1 MQPVTDPRFHRGS
14 DRILGGV
21 CSGLAGGFRI
31 DPLWVRIAFVLLGFV
46 QGVGIFLYVVLWL
59 VMPEHVEGQAAS
71 RSGFDSMTAD
81 LRRLWS
87 ELGGRPAGQ
96 ALAPTTAPIA
106 PAAPPIAPAAPPTAP
121 GVAPASPSDTPVRAR
136 WRDQPVLLGVALIAI
151 GVIFLGNNTGFV
163 NWDVVWPVVLIA
175 IGVVFILRS
184 AQRKL

>member
-96 ALAPTTAPIA
+96 APAPTTAPT
-106 PAAPPIAPAAPPTAP
+106 APAAPPTAP
-121 GVAPASPSDTPVRAR
+121 GMAPASPNETPAHAR
-136 WRDQPVLLGVALIAI
+136 WRDQPVLLGVALIVI
-151 GVIFLGNNTGFV
+151 GVIVLGNNTGFV
-163 NWDVVWPVVLIA
+163 RWDVVWPVVLIA
-175 IGVVFILRS
+175 IGVVFMLRS

>member
-1 MQPVTDPRFHRGS
+1 MQPVADPRFHRGS

-31 DPLWVRIAFVLLGFV
+31 DPLWVRIAFVLLAFV

-59 VMPEHVEGQAAS
+59 VMPEHVEGQAVS

-87 ELGGRPAGQ
+87 DLGGRPAGQ
-96 ALAPTTAPIA
+96 APA
-106 PAAPPIAPAAPPTAP
+106 PAAAPTVPE
-121 GVAPASPSDTPVRAR
+121 GAPASPRETPVRAG
-136 WRDQPVLLGVALIAI
+136 WRDQPVLLGVLLIVI
-151 GVIFLGNNTGFV
+151 GVIFLGNNAGLF
-163 NWDVVWPVVLIA
+163 NWDVIWPVALITLGIVLM
-175 IGVVFILRS
+175 LRS